1 MSSTTSSIS
10 SSQPQRI
17 SRTAVFWLMF
27 TGLIIALLGALVLAV
42 VVGPVPIPQDLVV
55 RIVISKLFPGVV
67 TPDWT
72 PVQEQIVWV
81 FRLPRALLAVL
92 VGAALSVSGTA
103 LQALVR
109 NPLADPYTFGISTG
123 ASVGAVLVITIGAG
137 TAAGLTLSGAAFAG
151 ALLTMIVVYLIAQ
164 QGGQVS
170 AGRLILA
177 GVAISYALSSVTTFL
192 ILRASSPGTNSA
204 AVALS
209 WLAGSLGAAKW
220 EQIGIPGFIVL
231 MTTLFLLLQ
240 SRQLNALLAGDETAV
255 SLGVNVQRFRM
266 QLFVL
271 TSLLVGTVVA
281 ISGAIGFVGL
291 MIPHIVRF
299 LVGAD
304 HRRVLPIAALLGG
317 AYLVLVD
324 LIARVVIAPSELP
337 VGIVTAAVGGP
348 FFLWLLRQRRAIGGA
363 G

>member
-1 MSSTTSSIS
+1 MSSLSTAHTSSN
-10 SSQPQRI
+10 R
-17 SRTAVFWLMF
+17 RALRFWLLLS
-27 TGLIIALLGALVLAV
+27 GLSLLLVAAVILAV
-42 VVGPVPIPQDLVV
+42 EIGPVFIPYDMVV
-55 RIVISKLFPGVV
+55 RIVISKLFPGTL

-151 ALLTMIVVYLIAQ
+151 ALLTMSVVYLIAQ

-192 ILRASSPGTNSA
+192 VLRASSPGTNSA

-220 EQIGIPGFIVL
+220 EQLGIPGFIVL

>member
-1 MSSTTSSIS
+1 LLVIGLSLALIA
-10 SSQPQRI
+10 
-17 SRTAVFWLMF
+17 AV
-27 TGLIIALLGALVLAV
+27 VLAV
-42 VVGPVPIPQDLVV
+42 EIGPVSIPYDMVV

-81 FRLPRALLAVL
+81 FRLPRALLAML

-123 ASVGAVLVITIGAG
+123 ASVGAVLVITVGAG
-137 TAAGLTLSGAAFAG
+137 TAAGLNLSGAAFVG

-164 QGGQVS
+164 QGGQVT

-192 ILRASSPGTNSA
+192 VLRASSPGTNSA

-220 EQIGIPGFIVL
+220 EQLGIPGFTVL
-231 MTTLFLLLQ
+231 VTTLLLLLQ

-255 SLGVNVQRFRM
+255 SLGVSVQRFRL

-317 AYLVLVD
+317 AYLVVVD

-348 FFLWLLRQRRAIGGA
+348 FFLLLLRQRRTMGGGA
-363 G
+363 

>member
-1 MSSTTSSIS
+1 LSGHLSVL
-10 SSQPQRI
+10 SSQNTNVNQAAR
-17 SRTAVFWLMF
+17 FWLIF
-27 TGLIIALLGALVLAV
+27 AGLSLLLIAAVILAV
-42 VVGPVPIPQDLVV
+42 EIGPVFIPYDMVV
-55 RIVISKLFPGVV
+55 RIVISKLFPGVI

-192 ILRASSPGTNSA
+192 VLRASSPGTNSA

-220 EQIGIPGFIVL
+220 EQLGIPGFIVL

>member
-1 MSSTTSSIS
+1 MSSHSSVL
-10 SSQPQRI
+10 SSQNTNVNQAAR
-17 SRTAVFWLMF
+17 FWLIF
-27 TGLIIALLGALVLAV
+27 AGLSLLLVAAVILAV
-42 VVGPVPIPQDLVV
+42 EIGPVFIPYDMVV
-55 RIVISKLFPGVV
+55 RIVISKLFPGTL

-192 ILRASSPGTNSA
+192 VLRASSPGTNSA

-220 EQIGIPGFIVL
+220 EQLGIPGFIVL